1 MGIRVQLAV
10 DMTCQ
15 DCVDDVKKIVGG
27 VKGVEKIDVSLDD
40 KQVVVEGAA
49 GPLAILNAIKS
60 SGRAAV
66 VRGTGS
72 GVSGNIGAAV
82 CIFEEG
88 SALKAGSRAATRG
101 LARFVQ
107 VDDTTCFVDITVSG
121 LADGAH
127 AVAIHE
133 CGDLSSVPE
142 SCGAHWN
149 PDGVSHGDARDG
161 HRGDIGNL
169 VVSDGWGDM
178 AFETTRFKVW
188 EIIGRSMVVAERA
201 DDFGKGA
208 ARDSKINGNSGSGIL
223 AGVIARSA
231 GLFENEKQVCA
242 CSGNTLWAEQRL
254 VEEGKRL

>member
-1 MGIRVQLAV
+1 MGIKVQLAV

-15 DCVDDVKKIVGG
+15 SCVDDVTRVLDG
-27 VKGVEKIDVSLDD
+27 VKGVDKIDVSLSD
-40 KQVVVEGAA
+40 KQVVVEGSA
-49 GPLAILNAIKS
+49 GPLTILNAIKS

-72 GVSGNIGAAV
+72 GAEGNIGAAV

-88 SALKAGSRAATRG
+88 RALATGAGSTRG

-107 VDDTTCFVDITVSG
+107 VDESTCFVDITVSG
-121 LADGAH
+121 IADGKH

-149 PDGVSHGDARDG
+149 PDNVSHGDAQGSEG

-169 VVSDGWGDM
+169 VVKDGWGDM
-178 AFETTRFKVW
+178 AFETSRFRVW
-188 EIIGRSMVVAERA
+188 EIIGRSMVVADGA
-201 DDFGKGA
+201 DDLGKGSA
-208 ARDSKINGNSGSGIL
+208 ASSKTDGACGPGIL
-223 AGVIARSA
+223 AGVIAR
-231 GLFENEKQVCA
+231 
-242 CSGNTLWAEQRL
+242 
-254 VEEGKRL
+254 

>member
-1 MGIRVQLAV
+1 MAIKVQLAV

-15 DCVDDVKKIVGG
+15 SCVDDVTHVLKG
-27 VKGVEKIDVSLDD
+27 VKGVDKIDVSLDS
-40 KQVVVEGAA
+40 KQVVVEGTA
-49 GPLAILNAIKS
+49 GPLAVLNAIKG

-72 GVSGNIGAAV
+72 SVGGNIGAAV

-88 SALKAGSRAATRG
+88 QALKNSSTPRG

-107 VDDTTCFVDITVSG
+107 VDEKTCFVDITVSG
-121 LADGAH
+121 ISNGEH

-142 SCGAHWN
+142 SCGKHWN
-149 PDGVSHGDARDG
+149 PDGVDHGNARAG

-169 VVSDGWGDM
+169 AVSDGWGDM
-178 AFETTRFKVW
+178 AFETNRFKVW
-188 EIIGRSMVVAERA
+188 EVIGRSMVIAAGA
-201 DDFGKGA
+201 DDFGKGPGS
-208 ARDSKINGNSGSGIL
+208 SKVDGNSGSGIL

-254 VEEGKRL
+254 IDKGQRL

>member
-1 MGIRVQLAV
+1 MGIKVQLAV

-15 DCVDDVKKIVGG
+15 SCVDDVTKVLGSVSG
-27 VKGVEKIDVSLDD
+27 VDKIDVSLSD
-40 KQVVVEGAA
+40 KQVVVEGTA
-49 GPLAILNAIKS
+49 GPLSLLNAIKD

-88 SALKAGSRAATRG
+88 QALSTGATRG

-107 VDDTTCFVDITVSG
+107 VDETTCFVDITVSG
-121 LADGAH
+121 IADGNH
-127 AVAIHE
+127 ALAIHE
-133 CGDLSSVPE
+133 CGDLSNVPD
-142 SCGAHWN
+142 SCGSHWN
-149 PDGVSHGDARDG
+149 PDGVSHGDARTGG

-169 VVSDGWGDM
+169 VVKDGWGDM
-178 AFETTRFKVW
+178 AFETNRFKVW
-188 EIIGRSMVVAERA
+188 EIIGRSMVVADGA
-201 DDFGKGA
+201 DDLGRGA
-208 ARDSKINGNSGSGIL
+208 AKSSKVDGGCGPGIL

-242 CSGNTLWAEQRL
+242 CSGNTLWAEQRM
-254 VEEGKRL
+254 VAEGKRL